1 MKRHIPHLI
10 LFIVVM
16 FLGISKS
23 NAQTISEESKLELVN
38 LYNQSQQYLSEGN
51 YDKAIELKT
60 QMYNKAKNLGDLK
73 TMAGLAAYEIA
84 QIHSVVRN
92 DLNNY
97 IFWLKRSDEC
107 DFPTAS
113 GLLGDAYLN
122 LDGQNV
128 VQQDFHKAKYYYEKS
143 DEGRCLWII
152 ATMYSPS
159 GEFGRNDS
167 EWLKYT
173 NRAVEKGD
181 PDAQFMLGLCYYY
194 GKYYGGKIVNK
205 DYYKGVELIKK
216 AAQQNYIKAIKF
228 LEEQNIH

>member
-1 MKRHIPHLI
+1 MKRHILHLI
-10 LFIVVM
+10 IFIVAM

-23 NAQTISEESKLELVN
+23 NAQTKSEESKLELVN

-60 QMYNKAKNLGDLK
+60 QMYHKAKNLGDLK
-73 TMAGLAAYEIA
+73 IMAGHAAYEIA
-84 QIHSVVRN
+84 QIHLAVRN

-97 IFWLKRSDEC
+97 IIWLKKSDEC
-107 DFPTAS
+107 DFSTAS
-113 GLLGDAYLN
+113 GRLGDAYLTGQ
-122 LDGQNV
+122 DG
-128 VQQDFHKAKYYYEKS
+128 VQQDFQKAKYYYDKS

-152 ATMYSPS
+152 ATMYSPN

-173 NRAVEKGD
+173 IKAVEKGD
-181 PDAQFMLGLCYYY
+181 SDAQFILGLFYLD
-194 GKYYGGKIVNK
+194 GRIVNK
-205 DYYKGVELIKK
+205 DYAKGVDLIKK
-216 AAQQNYIKAIKF
+216 AAKQNHIKAIKF